1 MPDLFDLFKEG
12 ESQLNERPSEQAW
25 QKLEKRLE
33 KSRRRKRRNI
43 RFLQLGT
50 VALVLLLL
58 LMTAVAVWW
67 FVRNK

>member
-33 KSRRRKRRNI
+33 KSRRRKQRSI

-50 VALVLLLL
+50 VALVLILL
-58 LMTAVAVWW
+58 LMTAIAVWW